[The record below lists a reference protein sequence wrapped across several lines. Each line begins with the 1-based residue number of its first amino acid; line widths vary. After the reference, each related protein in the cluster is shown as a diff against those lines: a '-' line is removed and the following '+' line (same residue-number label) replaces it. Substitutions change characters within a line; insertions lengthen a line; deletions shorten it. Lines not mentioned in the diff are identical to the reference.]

1 MLKEPL
7 TSFLIPTLPACA
19 PIERYNAE
27 ERLNGDGMNELGD
40 IRPSQLIFTFGV
52 GSLLD
57 LPNISALVM
66 GLDDWDTRYCREIV
80 EDRLLVALQRQ
91 VGAQLSKLYLPPLQF
106 EDVGAGPAAQP
117 IGVPVCPFPRWLR
130 CPFCDTLATIDSG
143 VFKLRQDPYRPDKT
157 RYVHTGCTRANDP
170 DALPVRFL
178 IACRDGHLSDF
189 PWIDYVHAGV
199 VPCKPARL
207 TLREYGASG
216 DASDVIVKCLECGK
230 DKRMGEA
237 FDKDSGGNFKCP
249 AHHPHLRTI
258 EQDGCNETART
269 ILLGASNSWFPQ
281 VMSALSIPRAGDR
294 LTKLVEERW
303 ADLKDI
309 PSIDVVRYATAPSR
323 MPVFAEFTPE
333 EIWDSIL
340 DKRKR
345 DSQPPSVGSD
355 DLKSPEWEALS
366 AADSASQSSDFKLQ
380 KVDPPLG
387 FETYFEDTVLVER
400 IREVR
405 ALLGFNRIE
414 SNGDFADATTLTDG
428 RRSPL
433 SRSDPTW
440 LPAAEVRGEGIFIR
454 LREKVVD
461 SWESKPEVG
470 QLATQFFASH
480 FAWRKLRKIRPERD
494 GFPGMRYILLHSLAH
509 ALMRQIVLDC
519 GYTAASVRE
528 RIYCRPPADPH
539 GSMAG
544 FLIYTSAT
552 DSEGTLGGLVDL
564 GKPISLGRNMQQ
576 ALENLRICTSD
587 PLCAEHLPSNDG
599 RSIHGASCHA
609 CLFAPET
616 SCERG
621 NRYLDRSC
629 LVSTISLKA
638 TAFFEV

>member
-1 MLKEPL
+1 
-7 TSFLIPTLPACA
+7 
-19 PIERYNAE
+19 
-27 ERLNGDGMNELGD
+27 MNELGE

-66 GLDDWDTRYCREIV
+66 GLDDWDTRYCREIG
-80 EDRLLVALQRQ
+80 EDRLLVALQRRL
-91 VGAQLSKLYLPPLQF
+91 GGQLSKLYLPPIQF
-106 EDVGAGPAAQP
+106 VVGPGPVSQP

-143 VFKLRQDPYRPDKT
+143 VFQLRQDPYRPDKT
-157 RYVHTGCTRANDP
+157 RYVHAGCTKVSDP
-170 DALPVRFL
+170 TALSVRFL
-178 IACRDGHLSDF
+178 LACREGHLSDF
-189 PWIDYVHAGV
+189 PWIDYVHTGI

-216 DASDVIVKCLECGK
+216 DASDVIVKCIECGK
-230 DKRMGEA
+230 ERRMGEA

-258 EQDGCNETART
+258 EQDGCKETARA
-269 ILLGASNSWFPQ
+269 ILLGASNSWFAQ
-281 VMSALSIPRAGDR
+281 VMSALSIPRAGDK
-294 LTKLVEERW
+294 LAKLVEERW
-303 ADLKDI
+303 IDLKDI
-309 PSIDVVRYATAPSR
+309 PSIDVARYVTAPSR
-323 MPVFAEFTPE
+323 MPAFAEFTTE
-333 EIWDSIL
+333 QIWDSVL
-340 DKRKR
+340 AKRKR
-345 DSQPPSVGSD
+345 DSEPPSAAAE
-355 DLKSPEWEALS
+355 DLKTPEWEVLS
-366 AADSASQSSDFKLQ
+366 AADPSNQSSDFRLQ

-387 FETYFEDTVLVER
+387 FENYFEDTVLVER

-414 SNGDFADATTLTDG
+414 SNGDFADVTTATDG
-428 RRSPL
+428 RRTPL

-454 LREKVVD
+454 LREEAVA
-461 SWESKPEVG
+461 SWESKSEVQ

-480 FAWRKLRKIRPERD
+480 CSWRKLRNIRPEQS
-494 GFPGMRYILLHSLAH
+494 GFPGMRFILLHSLAH
-509 ALMRQIVLDC
+509 AFMRQIVLDC
-519 GYTAASVRE
+519 GYTAASIRE
-528 RIYCRPPADPH
+528 RIYCRLPSDPH

-544 FLIYTSAT
+544 FLIYTAAT

-564 GKPISLGRNMQQ
+564 GKPISLGRNLQQ
-576 ALENLRICTSD
+576 SLENLRICASD
-587 PLCAEHLPSNDG
+587 PLCSEHPPSNDG
-599 RSIHGASCHA
+599 RSIHAASCHA

-621 NRYLDRSC
+621 NRYLDRGS
-629 LVSTISLKA
+629 LVLTVSPKS